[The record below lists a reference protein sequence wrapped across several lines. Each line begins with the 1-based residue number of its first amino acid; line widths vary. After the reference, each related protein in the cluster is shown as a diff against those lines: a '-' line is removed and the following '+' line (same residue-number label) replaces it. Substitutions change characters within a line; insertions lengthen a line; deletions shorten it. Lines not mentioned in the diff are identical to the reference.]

1 MARNGVDD
9 DALRATRRETVLR
22 AARKVFEKNGL
33 DGSSI
38 RMIAKAAKCTTGA
51 IYPYFKGKEE
61 IYAEVLS
68 RSLEDWRVHLV
79 ADIETARTPEKRFEA
94 ALFSHFSWYADRPN
108 DLSLA
113 LYLFNGLKPQGL
125 TRELDMQL
133 NNQLKSILALYNS
146 LVREIAGCTERDA
159 EIEVGTHFAMLFGLL
174 TLYHTRRTRV
184 FGIDARAILD
194 HFIAQS
200 LQRLRQTR
208 RRSA

>member
-1 MARNGVDD
+1 MARNGIDD
-9 DALRATRRETVLR
+9 DTLRTARRETVLR

-51 IYPYFKGKEE
+51 IYPYFTGKEE

-68 RSLEDWRVHLV
+68 RSLQDWRVQLV
-79 ADIETARTPEKRFEA
+79 ADIEAARTPEKRFEA
-94 ALFSHFSWYADRPN
+94 ALFSHFSWYADRP
-108 DLSLA
+108 
-113 LYLFNGLKPQGL
+113 NGLKPQGL

-146 LVREIAGCTERDA
+146 LVREIAGCNERDA

-184 FGIDARAILD
+184 FGIDAKAILD

-200 LQRLRQTR
+200 LQRLRPTR